1 MSDIQLHKDCEQL
14 KTQVALLEQDAKT
27 SERIHERL
35 ELAIDKLTDI
45 TVSLK
50 GMLVQQETK
59 LQKAEETDNDIF
71 VTLETRQVRWDS
83 DLKELHSRITTNSR
97 ELREHQIVAETK
109 MLDEMRGIRTQLD
122 SRVAVLE
129 KWRWIIVGGSII
141 IGLLISNPDSLL
153 FKIFG

>member
-1 MSDIQLHKDCEQL
+1 MSDIQKLQTD
-14 KTQVALLEQDAKT
+14 VALLKQDAKT

-35 ELAIDKLTDI
+35 EIAIDKLTDI

-50 GMLVQQETK
+50 SMLVQQETK

-71 VTLETRQVRWDS
+71 VTLETRQLRWDS
-83 DLKELHSRITTNSR
+83 DLKELHSRITTNTR
-97 ELREHQIVAETK
+97 ELREHQIAAENK
-109 MLDEMRGIRTQLD
+109 MLNEMRAIRTQLD

-141 IGLLISNPDSLL
+141 VGLLISNPDSLL
-153 FKIFG
+153 YKLFK

>member
-1 MSDIQLHKDCEQL
+1 MSDIQKLQTD
-14 KTQVALLEQDAKT
+14 VALLKQDAKT

-35 ELAIDKLTDI
+35 EIAIDKLTDI

-50 GMLVQQETK
+50 SMLVQQETK

-71 VTLETRQVRWDS
+71 VTLETRQLRWDS
-83 DLKELHSRITTNSR
+83 DLKELHSRITTNTR
-97 ELREHQIVAETK
+97 ELREHQIAAENK
-109 MLDEMRGIRTQLD
+109 MLNEMRAIRTQLD

-153 FKIFG
+153 FKLFG

>member
-1 MSDIQLHKDCEQL
+1 MSDIQLHKDCEKL

-35 ELAIDKLTDI
+35 EVAIDKLTDI

-71 VTLETRQVRWDS
+71 VTLETRQVRWDN
-83 DLKELHSRITTNSR
+83 DLKELHSRITTNTR

-129 KWRWIIVGGSII
+129 KCRWIIVGGSII

>member
-1 MSDIQLHKDCEQL
+1 MSDLQKLQTDI
-14 KTQVALLEQDAKT
+14 ALLKKEAKQ
-27 SERIHERL
+27 SEHIHQRL
-35 ELAIDKLTDI
+35 EVAIEKLTDI

-71 VTLETRQVRWDS
+71 VTLESRRKEWDN
-83 DLKELHSRITTNSR
+83 DLKELHSRITTNTR
-97 ELREHQIVAETK
+97 ELREHQVISENK
-109 MLDEMRGIRTQLD
+109 MLNEMRAIRYQLD

-141 IGLLISNPDSLL
+141 IGLMISNPDSMLMK
-153 FKIFG
+153 FFG